1 MVKAATGEIVDEEAL
16 GEPPISNELF
26 SRSMIDSVATGGG
39 DMHTSVSGVADYLA
53 TSDSHA
59 LRLAREAIR
68 DLCPIPIAQ
77 APPSGSTAAG
87 TREVVP
93 PLYPTEDLNAI
104 VPADPRQT
112 YDPREIIARLVD
124 GSEFREFKKEFGKTI
139 ITGFAEV
146 HGYT

>member
-1 MVKAATGEIVDEEAL
+1 
-16 GEPPISNELF
+16 
-26 SRSMIDSVATGGG
+26 MIDRVKTGGG

-59 LRLAREAIR
+59 LRLAREAVR
-68 DLCPIPIAQ
+68 DLSPIPVAQ
-77 APPSGSTAAG
+77 ALASASKTTGIK
-87 TREVVP
+87 EVIP

-104 VPADPRQT
+104 VPADPKQS

>member
-1 MVKAATGEIVDEEAL
+1 MSPSFLRAL
-16 GEPPISNELF
+16 PPCT
-26 SRSMIDSVATGGG
+26 MIDRVKTGGG

-59 LRLAREAIR
+59 LRLAREAVR
-68 DLCPIPIAQ
+68 DLSPIPVAQ
-77 APPSGSTAAG
+77 ALSSASKTTGIK
-87 TREVVP
+87 EVIP

-104 VPADPRQT
+104 VPADPKQS